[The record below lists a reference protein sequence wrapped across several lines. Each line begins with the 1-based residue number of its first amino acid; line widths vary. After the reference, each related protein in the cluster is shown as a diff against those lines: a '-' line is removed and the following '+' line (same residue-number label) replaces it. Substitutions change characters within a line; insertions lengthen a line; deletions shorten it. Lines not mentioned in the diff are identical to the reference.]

1 MLSGREG
8 NRRFV
13 VALAIDPSSTYGLG
27 IAYDRAPRLPS
38 TGVWHLNRYF
48 VLQHEV
54 ARAILALRTIVVRVE
69 SGSRAATRR
78 HHGGGGGLFGAKPTL
93 VWPCKHPSRV
103 AL

>member
-27 IAYDRAPRLPS
+27 VAYDGVPRLPS
-38 TGVWHLNRYF
+38 TGVRHLNRYF

-54 ARAILALRTIVVRVE
+54 VRAILELRTIVVRVE
-69 SGSRAATRR
+69 SGSRGATAATWRR
-78 HHGGGGGLFGAKPTL
+78 RRWIIWSEANTSLA
-93 VWPCKHPSRV
+93 V
-103 AL
+103 